1 MTDGSE
7 KMAGSQQREDPPVDL
22 RLDGEVADG
31 NAESR
36 ESEGEAIAG
45 WLQQYDVEPR
55 LPAVGEVVAVF
66 ENREAADWVRDA
78 LAGLGIGV
86 GHVSDEQLEIVAP
99 GSSGGMERLE
109 RAFATIFEPEALFL
123 DMDGVLADVA
133 DSYREA
139 IRLTAEHFGLEV
151 TAEDVSRAKA
161 GGDANNDWRLLQ
173 RMLAAEGIE
182 ETYEEIKAVYER
194 LYQGKGEEPGL
205 WQRESLIVGLDELE
219 QLRERLPLGIV
230 TGRPRGDARRFF
242 DQTGLDNKVEDVV
255 VMEDAPQKPEPDPV
269 DLLAERM
276 GVERA
281 WMVGDTPD
289 DARAAR
295 AAGVLPLGIVAP
307 EEEASTMR
315 PALTEAGCARILDDL
330 MDIEKLLALST

>member
-1 MTDGSE
+1 MTDGIE
-7 KMAGSQQREDPPVDL
+7 NTTGNERREGPPVDL
-22 RLDGEVADG
+22 RLDDEVTDG
-31 NAESR
+31 DAESR
-36 ESEGEAIAG
+36 QRRAETIAG
-45 WLQQYDVEPR
+45 WFEDYDVETR
-55 LPAVGEVVAVF
+55 RPADGKVVAVF
-66 ENREAADWVRDA
+66 EEPMVAGWVRDA

-86 GHVSDEQLEIVAP
+86 GRVSDERLAVAAP
-99 GSSGGMERLE
+99 GSSGGMERLQ
-109 RAFATIFEPEALFL
+109 RAFSTIFEPEALFL

-151 TAEDVSRAKA
+151 TAEDVSHAKA

-173 RMLAAEGIE
+173 RMLADEGIE
-182 ETYEEIKAVYER
+182 ETYQDIKAVYER
-194 LYQGKGEEPGL
+194 LYQGEGEEPGL

-219 QLRERLPLGIV
+219 ELGGRLPLGIV
-230 TGRPRGDARRFF
+230 TGRPRRDAQRFF
-242 DQTGLDNKVEDVV
+242 DHTGLDEKVEAVV

-269 DLLAERM
+269 ELLAERM

-295 AAGVLPLGIVAP
+295 AAGMLPLGIVAP

-315 PALTEAGCARILDDL
+315 PALTEGGCARILDEL
-330 MDIEKLLALST
+330 MDVEDLLALTP

>member
-1 MTDGSE
+1 MTDGIE
-7 KMAGSQQREDPPVDL
+7 QTTESQQREGPPVDL
-22 RLDGEVADG
+22 RLDGEVGEGDADSR
-31 NAESR
+31 AER
-36 ESEGEAIAG
+36 GETIAG
-45 WLQQYDVEPR
+45 WLQGYDVETR
-55 LPAVGEVVAVF
+55 LPEAGQVVALF
-66 ENREAADWVRDA
+66 ETPEAADWVCDA
-78 LAGLGIGV
+78 FAGLGIGV
-86 GHVSDEQLEIVAP
+86 GRISDERLEVVAP
-99 GSSGGMERLE
+99 GSSGGMDRLE
-109 RAFATIFEPEALFL
+109 RAFATVFEPEALFL

-151 TAEDVSRAKA
+151 TAEDVSHAKA

-173 RMLAAEGIE
+173 RMLADEGIE
-182 ETYEEIKAVYER
+182 ETYEDIKAVYER
-194 LYQGKGEEPGL
+194 LYQGEGEEPGL

-219 QLRERLPLGIV
+219 RLGERLPLGIV
-230 TGRPRGDARRFF
+230 TGRPRRDARRFF
-242 DQTGLDNKVEDVV
+242 DQTGLDEKVEAVV

-269 DLLAERM
+269 ELLAERM
-276 GVERA
+276 GVEQA

-330 MDIEKLLALST
+330 MDVEKLLALTT